1 MHGPPGAGLA
11 GSHSRP
17 VPRTRGGS
25 PPGPKRTLGGWSLP
39 GSGQRSPRA
48 GRGPPVAP
56 ASGLDRPTHRFPDRR
71 RRHVGPVPDPE
82 PPVEVRDP
90 DDDIVLASAIA
101 AGAEI
106 LIAGDKDLLDI
117 AGQVESLRIM
127 TPRAFWEEVSWGQS
141 EGGFTKGGATGPK
154 TGDLRPDR
162 DLGRSAGRG
171 SPQRR
176 WCFFPPGVPDSE
188 GGL

>member
-11 GSHSRP
+11 GSYFLP

-25 PPGPKRTLGGWSLP
+25 PPGPKRTLEGGSAWRRA
-39 GSGQRSPRA
+39 GSPRA
-48 GRGPPVAP
+48 GRGPPLAP
-56 ASGLDRPTHRFPDRR
+56 ASGLDRPTHRIPERR
-71 RRHVGPVPDPE
+71 RRPVGPVPDPD

-106 LIAGDKDLLDI
+106 LITGDKDLLDS

>member
-25 PPGPKRTLGGWSLP
+25 PPGPKRTLGGALP
-39 GSGQRSPRA
+39 GFGQRSPRA

-141 EGGFTKGGATGPK
+141 EGGFTKGGATGPR

-162 DLGRSAGRG
+162 GLGRSAGRG
-171 SPQRR
+171 SAQRR
-176 WCFFPPGVPDSE
+176 WCFFPPAVPDSE